1 MLFLLV
7 ADEEL
12 PGFEARSCYWIKMLI
27 KTNTGS
33 WGHENTYTNKD
44 RRKRNTY
51 SQRV

>member
-33 WGHENTYTNKD
+33 WGHENTYRLIKID
-44 RRKRNTY
+44 
-51 SQRV
+51 